1 MGQKVSDIMSK
12 NLVSL
17 SAEDT
22 ERDAARQ
29 MRRANVGVVV
39 VQTQGS
45 LIGIV
50 TDRDIVVRCL
60 AHGSDCDE
68 TPLSEICTEDVTTL
82 RPDDEVDRAV
92 ALMRDKAIRR
102 IPIVKDGVAVGI
114 LSLGDLAL
122 ERDPFS
128 VLGAISG
135 ASPNNALARS
145 ERDPRRDPG
154 LHRSNDP
161 ALLRSGEHDLRRAEP
176 DRRHGEP
183 GQRRGGEREH
193 ASGPRRLRASG

>member
-1 MGQKVSDIMSK
+1 MGQTVSDIMSK

-17 SAEDT
+17 SADDT
-22 ERDAARQ
+22 VREAARQ
-29 MRRANVGVVV
+29 MRQANVGAIV
-39 VQTQGS
+39 VQKQGDVF
-45 LIGIV
+45 GIV

-60 AHGSDCDE
+60 AHGSDCDD

-92 ALMRDKAIRR
+92 TLMRDKAIRR
-102 IPIVKDGVAVGI
+102 IPIVKNGKAVGI

-135 ASPNNALARS
+135 ASPNNELRRPDRELRRTDSALFR
-145 ERDPRRDPG
+145 
-154 LHRSNDP
+154 N
-161 ALLRSGEHDLRRAEP
+161 GEHDLRRAEP
-176 DRRHGEP
+176 DRRHTEP
-183 GQRRGGEREH
+183 PLRRSGEREH
-193 ASGPRRLRASG
+193 ASAPRRLRASG

>member
-1 MGQKVSDIMSK
+1 MGQTVSDIMSK

-22 ERDAARQ
+22 VRDAARE
-29 MRRANVGVVV
+29 MRQANVGAIVVEK
-39 VQTQGS
+39 QGS
-45 LIGIV
+45 FFGIV

-60 AHGSDCDE
+60 AHGSDCDD

-92 ALMRDKAIRR
+92 TLMRDKAIRR
-102 IPIVKDGVAVGI
+102 IPIVKNGKPVGI

-128 VLGAISG
+128 VLGAVS
-135 ASPNNALARS
+135 AALPNNELLHPERELRRS
-145 ERDPRRDPG
+145 
-154 LHRSNDP
+154 DP

-176 DRRHGEP
+176 DRRHAEP
-183 GQRRGGEREH
+183 ALRRSGEREH